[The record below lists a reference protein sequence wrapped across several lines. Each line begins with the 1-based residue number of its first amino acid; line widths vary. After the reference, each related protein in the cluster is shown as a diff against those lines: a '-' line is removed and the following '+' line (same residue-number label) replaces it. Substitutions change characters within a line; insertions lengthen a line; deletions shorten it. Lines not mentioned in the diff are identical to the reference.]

1 MDLFNKAMK
10 EYNQTNPA
18 SAMQPN
24 ESKEK
29 ICDHKYI
36 KNFYDAM
43 TTYINSKKPKEICL
57 HARTIKKNGWET
69 CLDCRSRLSRIFC
82 NDPYS
87 NVGGYNFT
95 EPKECRFSKIREIMI
110 EMMDNIRGKRDDLWN
125 GVYRYYEPPEAKIL
139 PRELFDHTTE
149 LCMTCLDHLDKNVK
163 CHMRSLCAA
172 VLWKKVKYL
181 YPKSIT
187 LTKFSKR
194 VGVSVPT
201 IKKIN
206 NI

>member
-1 MDLFNKAMK
+1 MEDF
-10 EYNQTNPA
+10 YN
-18 SAMQPN
+18 
-24 ESKEK
+24 
-29 ICDHKYI
+29 
-36 KNFYDAM
+36 AM

-57 HARTIKKNGWET
+57 HERTYEKNGWET
-69 CLDCRSRLSRIFC
+69 CLDCRLLLSRIFYD
-82 NDPYS
+82 DPYS

-95 EPKECRFSKIREIMI
+95 EPKESSYSKIREIMI

-125 GVYRYYEPPEAKIL
+125 GVYRYYEPPEVGIL
-139 PRELFDHTTE
+139 PLELFDHTTE
-149 LCMTCLDHLDKNVK
+149 LCITCLSLLEKKDVNY
-163 CHMRSLCAA
+163 HMRSLCAA

-201 IKKIN
+201 INKIN

>member
-1 MDLFNKAMK
+1 
-10 EYNQTNPA
+10 
-18 SAMQPN
+18 
-24 ESKEK
+24 
-29 ICDHKYI
+29 
-36 KNFYDAM
+36 
-43 TTYINSKKPKEICL
+43 
-57 HARTIKKNGWET
+57 
-69 CLDCRSRLSRIFC
+69 
-82 NDPYS
+82 
-87 NVGGYNFT
+87 
-95 EPKECRFSKIREIMI
+95 
-110 EMMDNIRGKRDDLWN
+110 MDNIRGKRDDLWN
-125 GVYRYYEPPEAKIL
+125 GVYRYYEPPEAGIL
-139 PRELFDHTTE
+139 PLELFDHTRE
-149 LCMTCLDHLDKNVK
+149 LDKNVK

>member
-1 MDLFNKAMK
+1 MEDF
-10 EYNQTNPA
+10 YN
-18 SAMQPN
+18 
-24 ESKEK
+24 
-29 ICDHKYI
+29 
-36 KNFYDAM
+36 AM
-43 TTYINSKKPKEICL
+43 TTYIDSKKPKEICL

-125 GVYRYYEPPEAKIL
+125 GVYRYYEPPEAGIL
-139 PRELFDHTTE
+139 PLELFDHTRE

-201 IKKIN
+201 IIKTCKKLK
-206 NI
+206 

>member
-1 MDLFNKAMK
+1 MEDF
-10 EYNQTNPA
+10 YN
-18 SAMQPN
+18 
-24 ESKEK
+24 
-29 ICDHKYI
+29 
-36 KNFYDAM
+36 AM
-43 TTYINSKKPKEICL
+43 TTYIDSKKPKEICL

-95 EPKECRFSKIREIMI
+95 EPKECRFSR
-110 EMMDNIRGKRDDLWN
+110 
-125 GVYRYYEPPEAKIL
+125 IL
-139 PRELFDHTTE
+139 PLELFNHTRE

-163 CHMRSLCAA
+163 CHMRNLCAA

-201 IKKIN
+201 ITKTCKKLK
-206 NI
+206 